1 MQKRTK
7 ASRTE
12 IAKLICC
19 FYNTRMLGHRISLIL
34 ALIAA
39 IQLIGA
45 CSGGSSTPGSNNA
58 ASNAEQAN
66 ANRAVEPGME
76 GAKDNAE
83 ELGTLV
89 KMPYEP
95 EDLAWKE
102 YPNGPGRRLLA
113 VFQLT
118 DEDSRRLIDS
128 TSKIRPG
135 SPVSI
140 TSEKWFPKELVTQ
153 NEMSG
158 DSGIQATAYAA
169 DEFLQPPYAEGTLS
183 RVDNTNF
190 FVLEVFAK

>member
-1 MQKRTK
+1 MP
-7 ASRTE
+7 
-12 IAKLICC
+12 
-19 FYNTRMLGHRISLIL
+19 GHRIPLIL

-39 IQLIGA
+39 IQLLAA
-45 CSGGSSTPGSNNA
+45 CSGGAGTGANNA
-58 ASNAEQAN
+58 ASNAEQTN
-66 ANRAVEPGME
+66 SNRAVEPGME

-89 KMPYEP
+89 RMPYEP

-102 YPNGPGRRLLA
+102 YSDGKGGRLLA

-118 DEDSRRLIDS
+118 DEDSRKLIES
-128 TSKIRPG
+128 ASKFRPG
-135 SPVSI
+135 SPVSL

-153 NEMSG
+153 SEMSG
-158 DSGIQATAYAA
+158 GTGIQATSYAA
-169 DEFLQPPYAEGTLS
+169 DEFLQPPYTAGTLS